1 MILGTKRNESTNQT
15 PQAGEPR
22 PPADTHTA
30 HTDTAQDGSN
40 ACHSAPPGFNGRR
53 KRRTKKEMKERK
65 SHISWNKQP
74 FFVLNH
80 LYLPLS
86 SGAYRRW
93 PGALVLQQIHT
104 APCSAGLLHYLD
116 G

>member
-53 KRRTKKEMKERK
+53 RTKKEMKERK
-65 SHISWNKQP
+65 RKAT
-74 FFVLNH
+74 FLGT
-80 LYLPLS
+80 S
-86 SGAYRRW
+86 SDILFSIIYIC
-93 PGALVLQQIHT
+93 L
-104 APCSAGLLHYLD
+104 
-116 G
+116 